1 MLPGMRAAA
10 LALGLLMA
18 SLVPAGAAVRVDAP
32 VECVTAD
39 VLHAQL
45 QEAVDQIGG
54 IGATMGPPGAQP
66 LSDGVRSALG
76 RPPVKVSAVLFWV
89 IGPMVSMTELD
100 PAGCYVGTP
109 QNLPLRD
116 FWAILKA
123 LPKP

>member
-1 MLPGMRAAA
+1 MLPGMRTAA
-10 LALGLLMA
+10 LAIAVLVA
-18 SLVPAGAAVRVDAP
+18 SSGVSGAAVRVDAQ

-66 LSDGVRSALG
+66 LSDGVRGALG
-76 RPPVKVSAVLFWV
+76 REPVRVSAVLFWV

-109 QNLPLRD
+109 QNLPLRA
-116 FWAILKA
+116 FWAILKG